1 MRLSDHAQVRV
12 LTFMLDGHTL
22 THVLPC
28 AIRGRLPQLFLA
40 RSFCAHRGVTVN
52 ARHIAQQATH
62 CLLQPRQYLL
72 GVGAIGDLP
81 RDWVLMAMPSSI

>member
-1 MRLSDHAQVRV
+1 MRLSHHAQVRV

-52 ARHIAQQATH
+52 ARHIAQQPGYR
-62 CLLQPRQYLL
+62 LLQPRQHLL
-72 GVGAIGDLP
+72 GGRTIG
-81 RDWVLMAMPSSI
+81 